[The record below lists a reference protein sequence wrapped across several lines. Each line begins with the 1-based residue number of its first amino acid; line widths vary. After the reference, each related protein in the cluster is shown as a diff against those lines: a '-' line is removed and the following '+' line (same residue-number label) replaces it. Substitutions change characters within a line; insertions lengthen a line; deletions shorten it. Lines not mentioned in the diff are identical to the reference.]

1 VQTRIVDEILRLEP
15 QERVLLLAE
24 LNDQERY
31 VISQMLDAELTNK
44 WAKYEHDPVG
54 FVLDGLVNLCGR
66 NKLKSLNLLG
76 ITNEQLFQHVTPPA
90 NHIWLHALLLGG

>member
-15 QERVLLLAE
+15 KERVLLLAE
-24 LNDQERY
+24 LNEQERY

-54 FVLDGLVNLCGR
+54 FVLDGKCPDGSDYTWKKR
-66 NKLKSLNLLG
+66 RR
-76 ITNEQLFQHVTPPA
+76 
-90 NHIWLHALLLGG
+90 